1 MPGEGRDAAG
11 SRRGRV
17 PLGCPGSQRGAAG
30 FGCHGRF
37 RGAGRVMDSA
47 VLSAYQQGIVVGFCV
62 GCAFLYVF
70 VVWLRLMRGER

>member
-1 MPGEGRDAAG
+1 
-11 SRRGRV
+11 
-17 PLGCPGSQRGAAG
+17 
-30 FGCHGRF
+30 
-37 RGAGRVMDSA
+37 MDSA